1 MSEAKISR
9 SKKKNNLVIS
19 EDTRKDMV
27 QAIETTI
34 GELMII
40 EKSIS
45 ELSCRVDF
53 EQSYEAL
60 NRVMF
65 SRLANLRDYLSGV
78 KKEYNRELEVLIY

>member
-19 EDTRKDMV
+19 EYTRKDMV

-40 EKSIS
+40 ENSIGV
-45 ELSCRVDF
+45 LSSRDDF
-53 EQSYEAL
+53 ERSYEAL
-60 NRVMF
+60 NRVIF
-65 SRLANLRDYLSGV
+65 SRLANIRDYLSGE
-78 KKEYNRELEVLIY
+78 KQDYNPELEVLIY

>member
-1 MSEAKISR
+1 MSEAKILR
-9 SKKKNNLVIS
+9 SKKKNNLVIT

-40 EKSIS
+40 EKSIG
-45 ELSCRVDF
+45 ELSSRVDF

-65 SRLANLRDYLSGV
+65 SRLANLRDYLSGA